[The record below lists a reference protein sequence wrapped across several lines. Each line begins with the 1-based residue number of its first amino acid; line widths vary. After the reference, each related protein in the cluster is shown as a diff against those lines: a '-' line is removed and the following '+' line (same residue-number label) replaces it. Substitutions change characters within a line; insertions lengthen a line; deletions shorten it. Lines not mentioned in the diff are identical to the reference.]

1 MSHRAVRRLV
11 IGFVV
16 LALAAGCTFSAV
28 APQSSLAPP
37 TSAPSTLIVGPIAIA
52 DPVWESA
59 TVIFKRAVSEWLDR
73 NGGFQSVL
81 VEPPAETP
89 PDSVVLRGTITEV
102 DKGSAALRFLIG
114 MGAGQARVKGD
125 FEIARPDGAVLAS
138 FSARESY
145 LGGAGI
151 GGAGLVDTDEL
162 IKRFAET
169 VAKTTRDW
177 ARGEGIK

>member
-1 MSHRAVRRLV
+1 
-11 IGFVV
+11 
-16 LALAAGCTFSAV
+16 
-28 APQSSLAPP
+28 
-37 TSAPSTLIVGPIAIA
+37 
-52 DPVWESA
+52 
-59 TVIFKRAVSEWLDR
+59 
-73 NGGFQSVL
+73 
-81 VEPPAETP
+81 
-89 PDSVVLRGTITEV
+89 VVLRGTITEV